1 MDLDTRFSSRFFQKI
16 TKALN
21 IETWISTQY
30 HYQTNGQV
38 ERRIRT
44 LKQLMRFYV
53 NKRQNNWCEAL
64 PKIAAALNGAPHE
77 SLGMSPYQ
85 ALYGRPYRVLPALV
99 HSATKV
105 PAADEM
111 ISNHEANRREIEL
124 ALNHARFRQTVQ
136 AQKKRGPQQEWSPG
150 QRVLIY
156 GKAYNPPKGRSRKLL
171 PRWFGPFSISE
182 YDAYTQNYKLDLG
195 ARYKRQKPWF
205 HSSVLKLYQENDN
218 DKFPSRTF
226 SRPEPIFIESQEE
239 WEVQQILD
247 HRLQQNRHEFLIR
260 WKGYPPED
268 DSWEP
273 LENLKGSQEAI
284 AEFWKENQME
294 NEAPKISTH
303 YIRRAWS
310 SMTVSVTTPKSSE
323 DIPEFWDPYSDG
335 EYDSSGDDI
344 YEEETYFN
352 PQNEDEMLWHQES

>member
-1 MDLDTRFSSRFFQKI
+1 M
-16 TKALN
+16 
-21 IETWISTQY
+21 
-30 HYQTNGQV
+30 
-38 ERRIRT
+38 
-44 LKQLMRFYV
+44 
-53 NKRQNNWCEAL
+53 
-64 PKIAAALNGAPHE
+64 
-77 SLGMSPYQ
+77 
-85 ALYGRPYRVLPALV
+85 
-99 HSATKV
+99 
-105 PAADEM
+105 
-111 ISNHEANRREIEL
+111 
-124 ALNHARFRQTVQ
+124 
-136 AQKKRGPQQEWSPG
+136 
-150 QRVLIY
+150 
-156 GKAYNPPKGRSRKLL
+156 
-171 PRWFGPFSISE
+171 SE

-195 ARYKRQKPWF
+195 ARNKRQKPWF

-260 WKGYPPED
+260 WKDYPPED

-310 SMTVSVTTPKSSE
+310 PMTVSVSTPKSSE

-335 EYDSSGDDI
+335 EYDSSGDDN